1 MVKKNI
7 ARIIDV
13 CYIIDIRDILD
24 IKNIIK
30 GDCKM
35 KSIKGKISTGL
46 ALLATLFVAGTI
58 GVKEAAAAEEAATPI
73 SSTIWIA
80 RTVDQ
85 VKADLDKM
93 TDDTYTIVRGDTL
106 SVLGDA
112 TGIPFVEIAERNGIV
127 DPDWIYEGD
136 KLVFDRDGNTVTIQ
150 SPTGE
155 TKAQISQ
162 DPKTGNGTISNG
174 AGSNSTNSGNG
185 SGNSTT
191 NPPVND
197 GNGSGS
203 DNSTVTPPAGGDN
216 GQTTPDRVINKVVIG
231 ENELFTRYRVGPFVN
246 EDEASNWV
254 RENFPNG
261 VKGYEIHPD
270 GDYIYIEIEVGKGDN
285 GADGD
290 NGTGGEETTPPGGGD
305 NGSGDGDNG
314 SGGEEDVDNIPVN
327 IGNSGIFA
335 ATQEEA
341 NAQAYALW
349 AEDKFVE
356 FTRFLINPALNA
368 KGDIIGWTVV
378 FYN

>member
-1 MVKKNI
+1 MCVTLLISKTSKISKNI
-7 ARIIDV
+7 T
-13 CYIIDIRDILD
+13 
-24 IKNIIK
+24 K

-162 DPKTGNGTISNG
+162 DPKTGNGTVSNG
-174 AGSNSTNSGNG
+174 TGSNSTNSGNE
-185 SGNSTT
+185 SGNTTT

-203 DNSTVTPPAGGDN
+203 DNSTVTPPSGGDN
-216 GQTTPDRVINKVVIG
+216 GQSTPDRVINKVVIG
-231 ENELFTRYRVGPFVN
+231 EYELFTRYRVGPFLN

-270 GDYIYIEIEVGKGDN
+270 GDYIYIEINVGN
-285 GADGD
+285 GGND
-290 NGTGGEETTPPGGGD
+290 TGGGETTPPTDGGGEDNGTDGGD
-305 NGSGDGDNG
+305 NGSG
-314 SGGEEDVDNIPVN
+314 GGETDTDNIPVN

-341 NAQAYALW
+341 NAQAWALW
-349 AEDKFVE
+349 MDEKFVE
-356 FTRFLINPALNA
+356 YSNFLINPALNA